1 MSRPVV
7 EIRPVEPGDI
17 EWFAVNLRPQD
28 VAEAR
33 ASGFDD
39 LAQGLRRS
47 VSEAVFAR
55 VALINGERVAI
66 GGCGEWAQSAL
77 VVNGVPWLV
86 GTPGLTRHGRV
97 LQREARR
104 YIGAMLERYPRL
116 INLVHADN
124 RVAIRWLQRMGFVIH
139 AQSVPYGPHNA
150 PFHFFEMRA

>member
-28 VAEAR
+28 VAEGH
-33 ASGFDD
+33 ASGYSD
-39 LAQGLRRS
+39 LAQGLRMSIER
-47 VSEAVFAR
+47 AVFAR
-55 VALINGERVAI
+55 VALIDGERVAI
-66 GGCGEWAQSAL
+66 GGCGEWSQSTL

-104 YIGAMLERYPRL
+104 YIAAMLEHYPRL

-124 RVAIRWLQRMGFVIH
+124 RVAIRWLQRMGFVVH
-139 AQSVPYGPHNA
+139 AQTVPYGPHDA
-150 PFHFFEMRA
+150 PFHFFEMRV